1 MKGFGKF
8 CNVICVIVLFL
19 LFLAGAVC
27 VVKTKL
33 DEVPSFMND
42 ILDIP
47 KMSLMYKVVLF
58 GSLGAVG
65 FSLFSMLF
73 LRMFGFI
80 RTLLAGG
87 IAGYVYMIMQNN
99 MQSEDSL
106 RAVLDGNMKTEL
118 SVNFIIFGAA
128 CLAVFIVSLIGT
140 KVVKAKSDI
149 Y

>member
-1 MKGFGKF
+1 MQLRF
-8 CNVICVIVLFL
+8 
-19 LFLAGAVC
+19 
-27 VVKTKL
+27 
-33 DEVPSFMND
+33 
-42 ILDIP
+42 P

-128 CLAVFIVSLIGT
+128 CLVVFIVSLIGT